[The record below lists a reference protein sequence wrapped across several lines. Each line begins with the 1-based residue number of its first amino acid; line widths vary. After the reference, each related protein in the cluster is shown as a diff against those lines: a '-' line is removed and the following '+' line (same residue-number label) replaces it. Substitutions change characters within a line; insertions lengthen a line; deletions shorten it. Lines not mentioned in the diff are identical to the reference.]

1 MPDLPASDPADIHDG
16 GSGASVSDLSPVA
29 RSDDAVQQFLREY
42 AVPKRLREARVA
54 ERLTDVEPEIVPS
67 FWGDLCSWRLGSGP
81 AVLLVHG
88 WQDDNSLWS
97 YLIDELERRGR
108 ALVAFDLPG
117 HGSSGGDWGVSF
129 EGSDAIVAVAQA
141 LGPIDSVVAHSAGC
155 GMTVGAIGEGWT
167 VERAV
172 FIAPPVAG
180 GDRWRRYAHKLGVSE
195 EIALA
200 AKASYYQTLGTAR
213 AQWDPRTAYR
223 AIDLDV
229 LVIHSRDDEHEPVHN
244 SEEIVPH
251 MQHAR
256 LELVDGLTHRRTARD
271 PSVINLVAD
280 FVAHRPA
287 DLGHGER

>member
-1 MPDLPASDPADIHDG
+1 
-16 GSGASVSDLSPVA
+16 VA
-29 RSDDAVQQFLREY
+29 ASDDAVQQFLREY

-54 ERLTDVEPEIVPS
+54 ERLASIEPDIVPS
-67 FWGDLCSWRLGSGP
+67 RWGDLCSWRLSSGP

-97 YLIDELERRGR
+97 YLIDEFERRGR
-108 ALVAFDLPG
+108 AVVAFDLPG

-141 LGPIDSVVAHSAGC
+141 LGPIDAVVAHSAGC

-172 FIAPPVAG
+172 FIAPPVEG
-180 GDRWRRYAHKLGVSE
+180 GDRWRRYADKLGVSD

-200 AKASYYQTLGTAR
+200 AKATYYQALGAAR
-213 AQWDPRTAYR
+213 AEWDARTAYP

-229 LVIHSRDDEHEPVHN
+229 LVIHSRDDEHEPVAN
-244 SEEIVPH
+244 SQEIVPL
-251 MQHAR
+251 MRHAR

-271 PSVINLVAD
+271 PSVIKLVAD
-280 FVAHRPA
+280 FVAP
-287 DLGHGER
+287 